1 MNNPK
6 VIVATLFSTL
16 AGLFL
21 SSMVLAQTNPLW
33 TQEKV
38 RNYLP
43 HMSVPEVEDF
53 LETSDLVIIP
63 VGALEQR
70 LVELADLRL
79 AGVQLVEA
87 VDDHVVRE
95 HHRAPPAQLR
105 PGELRR

>member
-1 MNNPK
+1 
-6 VIVATLFSTL
+6 VA
-16 AGLFL
+16 
-21 SSMVLAQTNPLW
+21 
-33 TQEKV
+33 
-38 RNYLP
+38 
-43 HMSVPEVEDF
+43 VEDLVF
-53 LETSDLVIIP
+53 QVVAALRDRLDHVARLEHVRKAVPARPWLLS